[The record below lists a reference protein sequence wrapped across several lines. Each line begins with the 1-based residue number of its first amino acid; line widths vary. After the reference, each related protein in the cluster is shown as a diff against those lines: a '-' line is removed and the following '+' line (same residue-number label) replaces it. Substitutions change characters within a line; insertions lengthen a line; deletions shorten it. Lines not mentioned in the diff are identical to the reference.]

1 MSKKI
6 WITTGVAA
14 ALATVYTAGGFWGV
28 PSGIQW
34 AIKKYAEPFTDRKIT
49 LDEVKFNPFTLQ
61 LTANGLRI
69 QKEGEPQAFM
79 ALKSLDTKL
88 NWKSLVKFSP
98 IVDHVTLDGFEANI
112 IRTGLDTFNFSDII
126 NKIAKMPSDKDE
138 DKKKDDD
145 PVRFEIDN
153 VSLINS
159 SITLDD
165 KFRDKVDKFTD
176 INLAVPLISNFKT
189 EVDNPTQPKLQFNFN
204 GEPFSI
210 NASSELFVPS
220 LKTGVDFTL
229 RGLNLENAASFNPIP
244 LNAKVTSGTM
254 DAALNLD
261 FAKTVDQQ
269 EGYLRLRGTL
279 KILNLSI
286 QDDLDANGYQIA
298 NFREININL
307 KEFSLFRQILEL
319 GEVQFQEP
327 KFEIIRTAKGINA
340 AELATHILK
349 DAKPEESAGAANSE
363 AVSEEKAPEA
373 KPTAAGK
380 EVKPEAAK
388 SEETKAEPT
397 ENNAAAPTE
406 TPPETAQTKPAKPE
420 EKAKEALPEKASESS
435 TEMTPQKEAALNMLM
450 RSAHA
455 AESTPEA
462 PTAGAESSK
471 TAETSESGSTGA
483 GAVPTEAPTPNEI
496 EPKSEEAQSDVNHDK
511 PSIADK
517 GPNAQEDPGW
527 KWSVEKASIRGGTV
541 HFSDKTNG
549 FDHDVTNINASVAS
563 LNAQPGNKSDIK
575 ASLDVLEG
583 SITAEGTLDLTPL
596 DLELNLGTKDLSVP
610 KLSPYIQEF
619 SAAKIAGGKFSS
631 SGKFSLSMNEELKF
645 NYSGEAGL
653 SGAVIHEP
661 NGSQALSVASAEVK
675 GIDVSGL
682 SPINV
687 KIADINIASPNV
699 KVIREKD
706 NSINLMT
713 LAEPGRKPSA
723 SAAAVKPAPAKA
735 SSSSSA
741 PLSWQI
747 GRISLSGGSVDF
759 TDATNGFHKVIS
771 AINASAGPI
780 SNNLSAQTAVSAN
793 MNIIGGHIGASG
805 NLVISPFKT
814 SLDVTTSALS
824 IADLTPYISQYSG
837 AHVTKGTFSNKGK
850 VTLSTATDPISFSYN
865 GSGDVSN
872 LNVTTAK
879 GEPAASLTKLSA
891 SGVSISG
898 LSPLQIN
905 INSLTASNPSVTI
918 VRAKNGAINLASL
931 ADPGGKAAPAAK
943 PAEKPAKKT
952 GKKAK
957 FSSPTADLPA
967 MTISKVVLSAGRVR
981 FTDNSVSPVFNITAN
996 KIDGSMT
1003 GFSTAKNSKANV
1015 DVHGSLNGTPMTLK
1029 GTVNPFASNLT
1040 VAMQGSVQSLS
1051 LPTFSPFSAEFT
1063 GYPIVRGQITYNGS
1077 LDVHKDEVKSENNM
1091 VINKLE
1097 FGNEIP
1103 NAKNTM
1109 PVGLAVSLLQDRS
1122 GQIDLNIPVSG
1133 SLNDPEFSIGG
1144 IIVKVIANLIT
1155 KAVTAPFALIGSM
1168 FGGGDA
1174 DLHNLAFD
1182 AGTAKLSPK
1191 TVDALKVVA
1200 KAMSER
1206 PGIKIQIMG
1215 IADDKQDTQ
1224 GLKESLLM
1232 RSMRYAIYRDSTAA
1246 TDMKQLTPVQISQAI
1261 KALYSESEIPDKP
1274 KLTDV
1279 QQMHQFLLEH
1289 QRVATADYVSLAQRR
1304 ADAVR
1309 NYLINVEKI
1318 NPDRLFIVSPQ
1329 DQKGDTKVPGVA
1341 LGLQN

>member
-6 WITTGVAA
+6 WITTGVVA
-14 ALATVYTAGGFWGV
+14 ALAAVYTAGGFWGV
-28 PSGIQW
+28 PSGVQW

-49 LDEVKFNPFTLQ
+49 LDEVKFNPFTLR
-61 LTANGLRI
+61 LTATGLRI

-88 NWKSLVKFSP
+88 NWKSLIKFSP

-126 NKIAKMPSDKDE
+126 NKIAQMPSDKDE

-145 PVRFEIDN
+145 PVRFEFDN

-159 SITLDD
+159 TITLDD

-176 INLAVPLISNFKT
+176 INLSVPLISNFKT

-286 QDDLDANGYQIA
+286 QDDLNANSYQIA

-307 KEFSLFRQILEL
+307 KEFSLFRQILTL

-327 KFEIIRTAKGINA
+327 KFEIIRTAQGINA

-349 DAKPEESAGAANSE
+349 DSKPEESAKAANAA
-363 AVSEEKAPEA
+363 AVNENKASEA
-373 KPTAAGK
+373 KPTATGE

-388 SEETKAEPT
+388 SEETEAEPK
-397 ENNAAAPTE
+397 ENNSAAPTGK
-406 TPPETAQTKPAKPE
+406 PETAQSEAAKPE
-420 EKAKEALPEKASESS
+420 AKVEEASPDKASEGSAEKS
-435 TEMTPQKEAALNMLM
+435 PQKEAALDMLM

-462 PTAGAESSK
+462 PAADAESNK
-471 TAETSESGSTGA
+471 TVENAESGNTSAEAVPAET
-483 GAVPTEAPTPNEI
+483 PTPNQI
-496 EPKSEEAQSDVNHDK
+496 EPKGEETQSDVNHDK

-549 FDHDVTNINASVAS
+549 FDHNVTNINASVAS

-583 SITAEGTLDLTPL
+583 SVTAEGTLDITPL
-596 DLELNLGTKDLSVP
+596 DLEVNLGTKDLTVP
-610 KLSPYIQEF
+610 LLSPYIQEF
-619 SAAKIAGGKFSS
+619 SAAKITGGKFTS

-645 NYSGEAGL
+645 NYSGNAGL
-653 SGAVIHEP
+653 SGALIHEP

-675 GIDVSGL
+675 GINVSGL

-687 KIADINIASPNV
+687 KIADIGIASPSV

-713 LAEPGRKPSA
+713 LAEPGKKPAAS
-723 SAAAVKPAPAKA
+723 SAAAVKPGPAKT

-747 GRISLSGGSVDF
+747 GKISLSGGTVDF

-780 SNNLSAQTAVSAN
+780 SHNLSAQTAVNAN
-793 MNIIGGHIGASG
+793 LNIIGGHIGASG
-805 NLVISPFKT
+805 NLTINPFKT

-824 IADLTPYISQYSG
+824 IAELAPYISQYSG

-850 VTLSTATDPISFSYN
+850 VTISTAADPISFSYS

-891 SGVSISG
+891 SGVNLSG

-918 VRAKNGAINLASL
+918 VRAQNGTINLASL
-931 ADPGGKAAPAAK
+931 ADPGGKSAPAAK
-943 PAEKPAKKT
+943 SAEKPVKKT

-967 MTISKVVLSAGRVR
+967 MTIGKVTLSGGRVR
-981 FTDNSVSPVFNITAN
+981 FTDNSVSPVFNITAS

-1133 SLNDPEFSIGG
+1133 SLSDPEFSIGG

-1155 KAVTAPFALIGSM
+1155 KAVTAPFALISSM
-1168 FGGGDA
+1168 FGGGDT

-1182 AGTAKLSPK
+1182 AGTARLSPK
-1191 TVDALKVVA
+1191 TVDALKIVA
-1200 KAMSER
+1200 KAMNER

-1261 KALYSESEIPDKP
+1261 KTLYSESEIPDKP

-1289 QRVATADYVSLAQRR
+1289 QRVATADYLSLAQRR

-1318 NPDRLFIVSPQ
+1318 NPDRLFVVSPQ

>member
-1 MSKKI
+1 MPRCS
-6 WITTGVAA
+6 
-14 ALATVYTAGGFWGV
+14 AG
-28 PSGIQW
+28 
-34 AIKKYAEPFTDRKIT
+34 
-49 LDEVKFNPFTLQ
+49 L
-61 LTANGLRI
+61 
-69 QKEGEPQAFM
+69 
-79 ALKSLDTKL
+79 
-88 NWKSLVKFSP
+88 FSP
-98 IVDHVTLDGFEANI
+98 HRKHLRA
-112 IRTGLDTFNFSDII
+112 L
-126 NKIAKMPSDKDE
+126 
-138 DKKKDDD
+138 
-145 PVRFEIDN
+145 
-153 VSLINS
+153 
-159 SITLDD
+159 
-165 KFRDKVDKFTD
+165 TD
-176 INLAVPLISNFKT
+176 
-189 EVDNPTQPKLQFNFN
+189 
-204 GEPFSI
+204 
-210 NASSELFVPS
+210 
-220 LKTGVDFTL
+220 
-229 RGLNLENAASFNPIP
+229 
-244 LNAKVTSGTM
+244 
-254 DAALNLD
+254 
-261 FAKTVDQQ
+261 
-269 EGYLRLRGTL
+269 
-279 KILNLSI
+279 
-286 QDDLDANGYQIA
+286 
-298 NFREININL
+298 
-307 KEFSLFRQILEL
+307 
-319 GEVQFQEP
+319 
-327 KFEIIRTAKGINA
+327 
-340 AELATHILK
+340 
-349 DAKPEESAGAANSE
+349 
-363 AVSEEKAPEA
+363 AVSTFADE
-373 KPTAAGK
+373 
-380 EVKPEAAK
+380 
-388 SEETKAEPT
+388 
-397 ENNAAAPTE
+397 E
-406 TPPETAQTKPAKPE
+406 TPPETAQTKPPKPE

-850 VTLSTATDPISFSYN
+850 VTLSTAADPISFSYN

-931 ADPGGKAAPAAK
+931 ADPGGKAAPASK

-957 FSSPTADLPA
+957 FSSPTADLPE
-967 MTISKVVLSAGRVR
+967 IGRAHV
-981 FTDNSVSPVFNITAN
+981 
-996 KIDGSMT
+996 
-1003 GFSTAKNSKANV
+1003 
-1015 DVHGSLNGTPMTLK
+1015 
-1029 GTVNPFASNLT
+1029 
-1040 VAMQGSVQSLS
+1040 
-1051 LPTFSPFSAEFT
+1051 
-1063 GYPIVRGQITYNGS
+1063 
-1077 LDVHKDEVKSENNM
+1077 
-1091 VINKLE
+1091 
-1097 FGNEIP
+1097 
-1103 NAKNTM
+1103 
-1109 PVGLAVSLLQDRS
+1109 
-1122 GQIDLNIPVSG
+1122 
-1133 SLNDPEFSIGG
+1133 
-1144 IIVKVIANLIT
+1144 
-1155 KAVTAPFALIGSM
+1155 
-1168 FGGGDA
+1168 
-1174 DLHNLAFD
+1174 
-1182 AGTAKLSPK
+1182 
-1191 TVDALKVVA
+1191 
-1200 KAMSER
+1200 
-1206 PGIKIQIMG
+1206 
-1215 IADDKQDTQ
+1215 
-1224 GLKESLLM
+1224 
-1232 RSMRYAIYRDSTAA
+1232 
-1246 TDMKQLTPVQISQAI
+1246 
-1261 KALYSESEIPDKP
+1261 
-1274 KLTDV
+1274 
-1279 QQMHQFLLEH
+1279 
-1289 QRVATADYVSLAQRR
+1289 
-1304 ADAVR
+1304 
-1309 NYLINVEKI
+1309 
-1318 NPDRLFIVSPQ
+1318 
-1329 DQKGDTKVPGVA
+1329 
-1341 LGLQN
+1341 

>member
-6 WITTGVAA
+6 WITTGVVA
-14 ALATVYTAGGFWGV
+14 ALAAVYTAGGFLGV

-49 LDEVKFNPFTLQ
+49 LGEVKFNPFTLR
-61 LTANGLRI
+61 LTANSLRI

-88 NWKSLVKFSP
+88 NWKSLIKFSP

-126 NKIAKMPSDKDE
+126 NKIAQMSSDKDE
-138 DKKKDDD
+138 DKKKDED

-165 KFRDKVDKFTD
+165 KFRDKADKFTD

-286 QDDLDANGYQIA
+286 QDDLDANSYQIA

-327 KFEIIRTAKGINA
+327 KFEIIRTAQGINA

-349 DAKPEESAGAANSE
+349 DAKPEKSAGAANSE
-363 AVSEEKAPEA
+363 AVGEEKAPEA
-373 KPTAAGK
+373 KPTAASE
-380 EVKPEAAK
+380 EVKPKAAK
-388 SEETKAEPT
+388 SEETKAEP
-397 ENNAAAPTE
+397 EKNNAALTE
-406 TPPETAQTKPAKPE
+406 TKPVTAKTEPEKPE
-420 EKAKEALPEKASESS
+420 VKAEEASPERASENLTEKA
-435 TEMTPQKEAALNMLM
+435 PQKEAALNMLM

-462 PTAGAESSK
+462 LAAGEESNNAAKTVESANTPTDASPAENP
-471 TAETSESGSTGA
+471 A
-483 GAVPTEAPTPNEI
+483 PNEA
-496 EPKSEEAQSDVNHDK
+496 EPKSEEAQSDVSHDK

-527 KWSVEKASIRGGTV
+527 KWSIEKASIRGGTV

-549 FDHDVTNINASVAS
+549 FDHNVTNIDASVAS

-583 SITAEGTLDLTPL
+583 SVTAEGTLDLTPL

-610 KLSPYIQEF
+610 QLSPYIQEF
-619 SAAKIAGGKFSS
+619 SAAKITGGKFSS
-631 SGKFSLSMNEELKF
+631 SGKFTLSMNEELKF

-661 NGSQALSVASAEVK
+661 NGSQALSVASAELK

-687 KIADINIASPNV
+687 QIADISIASPNV

-713 LAEPGRKPSA
+713 LAEPRKKP
-723 SAAAVKPAPAKA
+723 AAAARPAPEKA

-747 GRISLSGGSVDF
+747 GKISLSGGTVDF

-780 SNNLSAQTAVSAN
+780 SHNLSAQTSVSAN

-837 AHVTKGTFSNKGK
+837 AHVTKGTFSNQGK
-850 VTLSTATDPISFSYN
+850 VTLSTASDPINFSYS

-879 GEPAASLTKLSA
+879 GEPAASLAKLSA

-931 ADPGGKAAPAAK
+931 ADPDGKAAPAAK
-943 PAEKPAKKT
+943 TEEKPAKKT

-967 MTISKVVLSAGRVR
+967 MTIGKVVLSGGRVR

-1003 GFSTAKNSKANV
+1003 GFSTAKNSKASV

-1182 AGTAKLSPK
+1182 AGTDKLSPK
-1191 TVDALKVVA
+1191 TVDALKIVA
-1200 KAMSER
+1200 KAMNER

-1215 IADDKQDTQ
+1215 IVDDKQDTQ

-1232 RSMRYAIYRDSTAA
+1232 RSMRYVIYRDSTAA
-1246 TDMKQLTPVQISQAI
+1246 TDMKQLTPEQITQAI

-1289 QRVATADYVSLAQRR
+1289 QRVAAADYQLLAQRR

-1309 NYLINVEKI
+1309 NYLVNVEKI
-1318 NPDRLFIVSPQ
+1318 NPDRLFVVSPQ
-1329 DQKGDTKVPGVA
+1329 DQKDDAKVPGVA